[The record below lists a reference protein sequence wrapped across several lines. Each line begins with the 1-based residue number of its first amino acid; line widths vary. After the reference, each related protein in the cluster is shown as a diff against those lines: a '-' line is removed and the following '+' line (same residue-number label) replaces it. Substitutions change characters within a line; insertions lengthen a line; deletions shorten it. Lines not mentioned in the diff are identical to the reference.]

1 MVSKISSKRKP
12 PTKTEDYLKKIGE
25 AFWAVDSQIVILL
38 GVREALGKIVYEIK
52 SQIGEPI
59 IRPKVRKMRLDRI
72 EALAEKL
79 GLHDKKRVRG
89 IFATIIKG
97 CEYMQLD
104 LQKKDSTKRK
114 VSRK

>member
-12 PTKTEDYLKKIGE
+12 PTKTENSLKKIGE

-38 GVREALGKIVYEIK
+38 GVREALGKIVYKIK

-59 IRPKVRKMRLDRI
+59 IRPRVRKIRLDKI
-72 EALAEKL
+72 EALAGKL
-79 GLHDKKRVRG
+79 DLHDKKMVRM

-104 LQKKDSTKRK
+104 LQKKDRTKIK
-114 VSRK
+114 TSRK